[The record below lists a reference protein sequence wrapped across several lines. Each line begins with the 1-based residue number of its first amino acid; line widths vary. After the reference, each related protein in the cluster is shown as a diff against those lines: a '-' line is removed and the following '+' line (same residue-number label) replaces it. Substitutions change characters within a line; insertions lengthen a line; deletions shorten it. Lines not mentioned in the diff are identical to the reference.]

1 MSIGFHVKC
10 WLFLLDLNMTWIF
23 FTFLKSLQIPY
34 MKIHPVGAAL
44 FHVGRQT
51 WQNKWLLFALL
62 WTCWIVTG
70 LCARWQ
76 ESVGFPTG
84 RGFSLFQSV
93 RTGCVVQP
101 ASCSMCTCGTITFLA
116 SISWEG
122 EECMELV
129 HRFQICLYEVYK
141 DNFHYW
147 SCHPLCVRWHIEQ
160 HLATQFS
167 LFSVILVVEAT
178 VWFNIW
184 RVKVTFFKLLRNF
197 R

>member
-1 MSIGFHVKC
+1 
-10 WLFLLDLNMTWIF
+10 
-23 FTFLKSLQIPY
+23 
-34 MKIHPVGAAL
+34 
-44 FHVGRQT
+44 
-51 WQNKWLLFALL
+51 
-62 WTCWIVTG
+62 
-70 LCARWQ
+70 
-76 ESVGFPTG
+76 
-84 RGFSLFQSV
+84 
-93 RTGCVVQP
+93 
-101 ASCSMCTCGTITFLA
+101 
-116 SISWEG
+116 
-122 EECMELV
+122 
-129 HRFQICLYEVYK
+129 VYK